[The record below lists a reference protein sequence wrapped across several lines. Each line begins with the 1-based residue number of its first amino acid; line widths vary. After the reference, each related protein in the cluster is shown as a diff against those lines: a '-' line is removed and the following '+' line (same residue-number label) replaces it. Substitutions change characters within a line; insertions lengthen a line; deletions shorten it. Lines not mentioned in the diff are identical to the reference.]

1 MPKKNKT
8 MNFEEAL
15 HRLEELVSQLE
26 RAEAPLETALA
37 LYEEGVGL
45 ARFCSQQL
53 KAAERRVEI
62 LEDKNGRMESRP
74 FSSSEP
80 ERPGPEAGAE
90 MDLKNNEAENSDHA
104 DKTPESSEEEEDD
117 EENDEDSESDLGR
130 NQKSFF

>member
-8 MNFEEAL
+8 KNFEEAL

-26 RAEAPLETALA
+26 HAEAPLETALA

-45 ARFCSQQL
+45 ARFCSRQL

-74 FSSSEP
+74 FLSPDP
-80 ERPGPEAGAE
+80 ERQGLGDEIE
-90 MDLKNNEAENSDHA
+90 MDLEDNEVENSDHA
-104 DKTPESSEEEEDD
+104 EETPESSEEEDD
-117 EENDEDSESDLGR
+117 EENEEAPETGLGR
-130 NQKSFF
+130 NQKNLF

>member
-1 MPKKNKT
+1 

-53 KAAERRVEI
+53 KTAERRVEI
-62 LEDKNGRMESRP
+62 LEDKNGRIESRP
-74 FSSSEP
+74 FLSSDP
-80 ERPGPEAGAE
+80 ERPGLGEGRE
-90 MDLKNNEAENSDHA
+90 MDLENNEAENIEHA
-104 DKTPESSEEEEDD
+104 EETPESGEEEDD
-117 EENDEDSESDLGR
+117 EENDDEENEEDSESGLGR